1 MARALTL
8 EQWNRT
14 LLARQHLLERVDDD
28 VMEVVDRLVGL
39 QSQDPQAAFYG
50 LACRVQD
57 FDPADVDDLL
67 IGRELVRMTLQRGTV
82 FLMDGL
88 DARWVRALVQP
99 SIDAAAATNHGKK
112 LRAATAAEIVDCAVE
127 LLTATDEP
135 VRGSTLR
142 DALVQRWPDEPA
154 TDLAAVA
161 RWRLPLVQTPPRGLW
176 RASGAPAY
184 RLLDDWIGPGEPAVT
199 GDEARRDLVR
209 LYLRGFGP
217 ATVNAVQTWS
227 GLTGLGPLI
236 AAMEADWELVELTGP
251 GGEKLYDLEG
261 LPIASGDERAPV
273 RCVAPYDN
281 LLVANAD
288 RVRVADPGLYTAL
301 ATPNGRFPGF
311 VLVDGWLA
319 ATWAPTKDG
328 VTLTELRDLTSA
340 ERSDVEREV
349 SAVREMRAAATRRS
363 EDCERR

>member
-14 LLARQHLLERVDDD
+14 LLSRQHLLERVDDD

-50 LACRVQD
+50 LACRVED

-67 IGRELVRMTLQRGTV
+67 TDRELVRMTLQRGTV

-88 DARWVRALVQP
+88 DARWIRALVQP
-99 SIDAAAATNHGKK
+99 SINAAAATNHGKK
-112 LRAATAAEIVDCAVE
+112 LQTVTADEIVDLAVE
-127 LLTATDEP
+127 LLTATAEP
-135 VRGSTLR
+135 VPGSALR
-142 DALVQRWPDEPA
+142 AALAQRWPDEPPA
-154 TDLAAVA
+154 DLAAVA

-176 RASGAPAY
+176 QASGAPAY
-184 RLLDDWIGPGEPAVT
+184 RLLDDWIGPGEPAVI
-199 GDEARRDLVR
+199 GDEARKDLVR

-227 GLTGLGPLI
+227 GLTGLGPI
-236 AAMEADWELVELTGP
+236 VAAMEADWELVELTGP

-261 LPIASGDERAPV
+261 LPIASGHEPAPV

-288 RVRVADPGLYTAL
+288 RARVADPDRYAAL

-311 VLVDGWLA
+311 VLVDGRLA
-319 ATWAPTKDG
+319 ATWTPTKDG

-340 ERSDVEREV
+340 ERVDVEREM
-349 SAVREMRAAATRRS
+349 AKLQEMRAAATCRS
-363 EDCERR
+363 EGCERR